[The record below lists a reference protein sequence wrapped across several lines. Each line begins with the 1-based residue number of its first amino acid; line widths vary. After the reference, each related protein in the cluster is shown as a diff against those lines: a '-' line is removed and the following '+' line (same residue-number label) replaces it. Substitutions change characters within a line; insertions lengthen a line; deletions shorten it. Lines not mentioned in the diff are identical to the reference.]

1 MGISTP
7 PLLLL
12 RSQRWYFFSLEEV
25 WTSVRDKTVDI
36 VTYAVS
42 LIIKA
47 VIMAS
52 RFSGRARKRSLKR
65 LATMDADTKDKE
77 CLFLK
82 DKVYQLEMQVSI
94 LQKRIKKQQ
103 KKPRYTIRERLF
115 ILWHMETFQI
125 PRRKVCE
132 QLGVSRSTLYR
143 WLHTIQDDDQ
153 ARVPANKTPKEIAA
167 LI

>member
-1 MGISTP
+1 MN
-7 PLLLL
+7 
-12 RSQRWYFFSLEEV
+12 E
-25 WTSVRDKTVDI
+25 RDGQEPQHHHLCRVVDHQGGHHGLAI
-36 VTYAVS
+36 
-42 LIIKA
+42 LWQ
-47 VIMAS
+47 
-52 RFSGRARKRSLKR
+52 ARKRSLKR

-103 KKPRYTIRERLF
+103 KKLRYTIRERLF

-143 WLHTIQDDDQ
+143 WLHTIQDDEQ
-153 ARVPANKTPKEIAA
+153 IRIPANKTPKEIAV
-167 LI
+167 LTWEITKSNISWDEFELPTNWPY